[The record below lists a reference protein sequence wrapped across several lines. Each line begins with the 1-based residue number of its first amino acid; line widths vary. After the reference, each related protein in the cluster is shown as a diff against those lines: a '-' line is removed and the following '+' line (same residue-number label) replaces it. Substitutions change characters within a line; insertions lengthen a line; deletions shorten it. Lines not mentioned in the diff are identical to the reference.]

1 MSGFS
6 LRTIVAPLFGVAM
19 CLMAMPHPDASER
32 GAVIEQFVARAVGAS
47 GPEED
52 AGRIDIY
59 IHRWSTDKD
68 LDSLRGALAESA
80 PDKLF
85 AALQTLRLQRAA
97 GVVLMP
103 GVQAHGARVRT
114 RTPKNLLFAHE
125 VVTPTGRR
133 VIAASEEHL
142 GLGESALDARKE
154 IGEFSLM
161 DIRFGPDGK
170 GVGKLAAADDVTY
183 NPVTK
188 TLEVKNYETKAVR
201 LIDVKAEK
209 P

>member
-1 MSGFS
+1 MRRVSFRPI
-6 LRTIVAPLFGVAM
+6 LAPLFAAAM
-19 CLMAMPHPDASER
+19 CLIAMPHAGAAER
-32 GAVIEQFVARAVGAS
+32 GAVIEQFVARAVSVS
-47 GPEED
+47 GPED

-59 IHRWSTDKD
+59 IHRWSTDKE

-85 AALQTLRLQRAA
+85 PALQTLRLQRPA

-103 GVQAHGARVRT
+103 GVQARGERART
-114 RTPKNLLFAHE
+114 RTPRNLLFARE
-125 VVTPTGRR
+125 IVTPTGRR

-142 GLGESALDARKE
+142 GLGEAPLEARKSIE
-154 IGEFSLM
+154 EFTVL

-170 GVGKLAAADDVTY
+170 GVGKLASAADLAY
-183 NPVTK
+183 SPLTK
-188 TLEVKNYETKAVR
+188 TLEVKNYETKPVR
-201 LIDVKAEK
+201 LIDVKGEK